1 VPCPDAGVTFEI
13 QLTSAEALHAHSAC
27 VVTETV
33 PVPPPDPIVADAG
46 EMATSHFAGVGC
58 TDIVELEPQPLS
70 ASARAAAGMGMDR
83 CLISKLEWALR
94 TIGFDSP

>member
-13 QLTSAEALHAHSAC
+13 QLTSGEALHAHSAC

-70 ASARAAAGMGMDR
+70 ANERAATAANTVR
-83 CLISKLEWALR
+83 CLVGKR
-94 TIGFDSP
+94 DGP